1 MKKKKRKEGRHRRG
15 GGGSGGDRGGR
26 GCACEPYA
34 PLSFPPLIWTS
45 SVGMRDDSGIVDAE
59 SDPRE
64 ELPWRHPSRRPAFAL
79 DVLRVGGYQHS
90 LFIVCIILVL
100 VHGM

>member
-1 MKKKKRKEGRHRRG
+1 
-15 GGGSGGDRGGR
+15 
-26 GCACEPYA
+26 
-34 PLSFPPLIWTS
+34 
-45 SVGMRDDSGIVDAE
+45 MRDDPGIVDAE